1 MPRPPSAQRAAVS
14 AAAAAAATPDRQ
26 ARQAAPEGRSWLGET
41 VRALFVRDL
50 RVHRIDGK
58 LAVAL
63 EDKPAARAAAASP
76 MRAELKAL
84 LNAAPDSRSR
94 LRFLAAV
101 EHGLKHKDPTGLFLY
116 EVEPERLRAA
126 LRQFD
131 AVVPADPSPTL
142 AALRARLV
150 DAIGSREKKRKRLEL
165 LAPRSD
171 LMRDQRV
178 EITEARASD
187 FARIQ
192 AQWKVD
198 PSAS

>member
-1 MPRPPSAQRAAVS
+1 MTRRP
-14 AAAAAAATPDRQ
+14 AAAPATAPAEAADPTS
-26 ARQAAPEGRSWLGET
+26 APAQPERKGSWFGA
-41 VRALFVRDL
+41 VRALFGSEVRVR
-50 RVHRIDGK
+50 RVDGK
-58 LAVAL
+58 LAVGL
-63 EDKPAARAAAASP
+63 HQKTDPRAGEASP
-76 MRAELKAL
+76 MRADLKAL
-84 LNAAPDSRSR
+84 LNATPDSRSR

-131 AVVPADPSPTL
+131 ALVPAKPSQTL
-142 AALRARLV
+142 ADLRARLV

-171 LMRDQRV
+171 LMREQRIEV
-178 EITEARASD
+178 SEARASD

-192 AQWKVD
+192 AQWKTES
-198 PSAS
+198 SAT

>member
-1 MPRPPSAQRAAVS
+1 MPSQPTTSRAA
-14 AAAAAAATPDRQ
+14 APAEATDPTPQDAHRK
-26 ARQAAPEGRSWLGET
+26 GSWLGSA
-41 VRALFVRDL
+41 VRALFVREG
-50 RVHRIDGK
+50 RVRRVDGK

-63 EDKPAARAAAASP
+63 HDKAEPPASDSP

-116 EVEPERLRAA
+116 EVEPERLRTA

-131 AVVPADPSPTL
+131 ALVPAQPSPTL

-150 DAIGSREKKRKRLEL
+150 DAIGSREKKRKRLEM

-171 LMRDQRV
+171 LMRDQRIEV
-178 EITEARASD
+178 TEARASD

-192 AQWKVD
+192 AQWN
-198 PSAS
+198 PESPAT

>member
-1 MPRPPSAQRAAVS
+1 MPPQPTANRAA
-14 AAAAAAATPDRQ
+14 
-26 ARQAAPEGRSWLGET
+26 APAEASEPKAQQHDAERKGWLGSA
-41 VRALFVRDL
+41 VRALFVREV
-50 RVHRIDGK
+50 RVRRVDGK
-58 LAVAL
+58 LAVGL
-63 EDKPAARAAAASP
+63 HDKAEPRAEASP

-131 AVVPADPSPTL
+131 AVVPAQPSPTL
-142 AALRARLV
+142 VALRARLV

-171 LMRDQRV
+171 LMHDQRV

>member
-1 MPRPPSAQRAAVS
+1 MPRRPSLTRATAPAEAS
-14 AAAAAAATPDRQ
+14 EPETAPQTDRK
-26 ARQAAPEGRSWLGET
+26 GSWLGA
-41 VRALFVRDL
+41 VRALLGREVSVR
-50 RVHRIDGK
+50 RVDGK

-63 EDKPAARAAAASP
+63 QDKAERRLADAAASP